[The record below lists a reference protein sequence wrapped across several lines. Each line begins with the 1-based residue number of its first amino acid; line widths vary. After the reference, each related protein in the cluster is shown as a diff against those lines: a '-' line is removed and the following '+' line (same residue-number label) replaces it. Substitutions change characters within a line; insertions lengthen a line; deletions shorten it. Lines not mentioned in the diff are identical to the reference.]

1 MEYWK
6 GFLGENRGRMPMKK
20 FAILES
26 LMIMLDYE
34 HNDLYVHIDKRA
46 KFFHRLILRRFA
58 KEAV

>member
-1 MEYWK
+1 
-6 GFLGENRGRMPMKK
+6 MPMKK